1 MERKVVPFKITST
14 LSSSLLSR
22 LNEAAEF
29 HGIEDLRPFST
40 EKIVVAEWVQLKCRY
55 GCTRYNRSWCCPPAT
70 PTPEKIRQILS
81 EYSVALLLQSTH
93 YLPHYYNDDSR
104 KRTSLV
110 RCWKG
115 TVSLERML
123 FLEGYHKAFSLVG
136 ESCSLRRKC
145 EYPENCRFPQEK
157 RPSLESVSIDVIG
170 TLRRLGIIPE
180 LVNDVKKPF
189 KYYAVILVT

>member
-1 MERKVVPFKITST
+1 
-14 LSSSLLSR
+14 
-22 LNEAAEF
+22 
-29 HGIEDLRPFST
+29 
-40 EKIVVAEWVQLKCRY
+40 
-55 GCTRYNRSWCCPPAT
+55 
-70 PTPEKIRQILS
+70 
-81 EYSVALLLQSTH
+81 
-93 YLPHYYNDDSR
+93 
-104 KRTSLV
+104 
-110 RCWKG
+110 
-115 TVSLERML
+115 ML